1 MDICGSQ
8 TLAKIKLNS
17 KSSNHRQHNRIL
29 PKNIVLSMV
38 LLFLISFLGGC
49 ATTIKYGSP
58 PRINRL
64 ETLKVG
70 GSNKADVLQS
80 LGEPRG
86 YGAGRFSSVPR
97 VDEIWFYEYYI
108 SKGSKTSLTL
118 LLVFFDKD
126 LYDGHLWFSGT
137 QLIDTSE

>member
-17 KSSNHRQHNRIL
+17 KNSNPQQHQRIS
-29 PKNIVLSMV
+29 PKKIGLCMV
-38 LLFLISFLGGC
+38 LLFLISFLAGC

-58 PRINRL
+58 PRTDKL

-70 GSNKADVLQS
+70 GSNKADVRQS

-86 YGAGRFSSVPR
+86 YGAAHFSSAPKLG
-97 VDEIWFYEYYI
+97 EIWFYDYYVVE
-108 SKGSKTSLTL
+108 GSKTSLTL
-118 LLVFFDKD
+118 LLVFFGED
-126 LYDGHLWFSGT
+126 LYEVHLWFSGT
-137 QLIDTSE
+137 QLIDTSK